1 MKIRNAIF
9 DWSGTL
15 SDDLVQ
21 GYTATMNVFR
31 RLGVEPLS
39 FEAYRREFTL
49 PYMDFYNKFV
59 SLSEEELRS
68 LFLDEISR
76 GEEPDLFPQVRELLC
91 LLRERGVRM
100 AILSSHPQEKL
111 EQEVRG
117 FGLQGWF
124 IAVHGSVHDKT
135 GAIRGILETADFLSS
150 ETVYIGD
157 MTHDMEAG
165 KGAEVLTI
173 GVTWGY
179 QTREKLSSCTP
190 DFLVDDR
197 EELKELLF
205 RRIEPP
211 AV

>member
-1 MKIRNAIF
+1 MIRNAIF

-31 RLGVEPLS
+31 RLGVAPLT

-49 PYMDFYNKFV
+49 PYMDFYRKFV
-59 SLSEEELRS
+59 SLPEEELRF
-68 LFLDEISR
+68 LFLEEISR
-76 GEEPDLFPQVRELLC
+76 GEEPDLFPHVRELLSI
-91 LLRERGVRM
+91 LREQGVRL

-111 EQEVRG
+111 EQEVRD
-117 FGLQGWF
+117 FGLHGWF
-124 IAVHGSVHDKT
+124 VAVCGSVHDKT
-135 GAIRGILETADFLSS
+135 SAIRVILERAEFLSS

-179 QTREKLSSCTP
+179 QTREKLSSCSP
-190 DFLVDDR
+190 GFLADDM
-197 EELKELLF
+197 EELKEFLLCN
-205 RRIEPP
+205 IALPS
-211 AV
+211 V

>member
-1 MKIRNAIF
+1 MTIRNAIF

-15 SDDLVQ
+15 SDDLMQ

-31 RLGVEPLS
+31 RLGAPPLS

-59 SLSEEELRS
+59 SLSERELRS
-68 LFLDEISR
+68 LFLEEISK
-76 GEEPDLFPQVRELLC
+76 GEEPNLFPQARDLLS

-111 EQEVRG
+111 EQEVRD

-124 IAVHGSVHDKT
+124 AAVRGSVHDKT
-135 GAIRGILETADFLSS
+135 GAIRRILHEEQFLSS

-165 KGAEVLTI
+165 KGADVLTVA
-173 GVTWGY
+173 VTWGY
-179 QTREKLSSCTP
+179 QTKERLSSCSP

-197 EELKELLF
+197 EELKELLL
-205 RRIEPP
+205 RIALPP
-211 AV
+211 V